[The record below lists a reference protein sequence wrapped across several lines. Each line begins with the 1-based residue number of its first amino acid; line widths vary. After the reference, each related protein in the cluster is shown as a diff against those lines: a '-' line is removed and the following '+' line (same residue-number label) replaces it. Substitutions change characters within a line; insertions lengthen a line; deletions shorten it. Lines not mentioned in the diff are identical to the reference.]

1 MFAYSRLCLVS
12 NNGQET
18 VMLGTHE
25 SAWWDITS
33 DENAIVS
40 LNYVYGDK
48 KVNVFLQC
56 SEEGN
61 NEFQAYGEDPVN
73 TFRFQLTHKCACWNG
88 CSNI

>member
-1 MFAYSRLCLVS
+1 
-12 NNGQET
+12 
-18 VMLGTHE
+18 MLGTHE

-40 LNYVYGDK
+40 LNYVYRDK